1 MIVSLRVPFK
11 TQRIGKGKLI
21 MLPQLESASQP
32 QRKPDKTLVGALAK
46 AWYCQKLLDEGKYC
60 SIKALAKKMGLNYSN
75 ITRLLQMNL
84 LSPEIKL
91 AILNGTQPRGMNMQM
106 LKKPLPE
113 GWKDQMQLLDFDE
126 PSQ

>member
-60 SIKALAKKMGLNYSN
+60 SIKALAKKLRLNYSN
-75 ITRLLQMNL
+75 VTRLLQMNL
-84 LSPEIKL
+84 LSPEIKR
-91 AILNGTQPRGMNMQM
+91 AILDGTQPSQLNMQM
-106 LKKPLPE
+106 LKKPWPE
-113 GWKDQMQLLDFDE
+113 VWVEQLKHCGFDR
-126 PSQ
+126 

>member
-60 SIKALAKKMGLNYSN
+60 SIKALAKKLRLNYSN
-75 ITRLLQMNL
+75 VTRLLQMNL
-84 LSPEIKL
+84 LSPEIKR
-91 AILNGTQPRGMNMQM
+91 AILDGTQPNQLSMQM
-106 LKKPLPE
+106 LKKPLSKVWE
-113 GWKDQMQLLDFDE
+113 EQLKYDGFR
-126 PSQ
+126 